1 MSDSRI
7 SLFQLIFS
15 FLIKYLFMKTSSKFI
30 LFQLKEFLTE
40 KLMKFLTRV
49 RKSSQTFLKGAEF
62 ELIFETIMQNFNY
75 VFYKVFL

>member
-1 MSDSRI
+1 
-7 SLFQLIFS
+7 
-15 FLIKYLFMKTSSKFI
+15 MKTSSKFI